1 MQPRKVAKSV
11 KYGRGR
17 VRIVVLLVAGCA
29 LYSVTACCTFVP
41 KLVFALAK
49 RGRIV
54 PSFFALIVLS
64 MSFDRTLLLEM
75 LRDAISDQELFIV
88 GLTVSDSVM
97 PKVTVTLDGPE
108 GLAIQACATVS
119 RRLARRIDEHYG
131 EESAYSLEVTSPG
144 ADQPLTDHRQYP
156 RHIGRSLALKLT
168 DGTEKT
174 GTLIAATPEGVEIE
188 EVIKQKT
195 KKTTLPAA
203 FYPFGDIQE
212 ATVVISFK

>member
-17 VRIVVLLVAGCA
+17 VRIAVLLVAGCA
-29 LYSVTACCTFVP
+29 LHSVTACCTFVP

-88 GLTVSDSVM
+88 DLTVSDSVM

-108 GLAIQACATVS
+108 GLAIQACATIS

>member
-1 MQPRKVAKSV
+1 
-11 KYGRGR
+11 
-17 VRIVVLLVAGCA
+17 
-29 LYSVTACCTFVP
+29 
-41 KLVFALAK
+41 
-49 RGRIV
+49 
-54 PSFFALIVLS
+54 

-75 LRDAISDQELFIV
+75 LRDAIGDQELFIV

-108 GLAIQACATVS
+108 GLAIQACATIS

-144 ADQPLTDHRQYP
+144 ADQPLTDPRQYP
-156 RHIGRSLALKLT
+156 RHIGRSLALKLA

-174 GTLIAATPEGVEIE
+174 ATLLAATPEGIEIE

-203 FYPFGDIQE
+203 FHPFGDIAE
-212 ATVVISFK
+212 AKVIISFK

>member
-1 MQPRKVAKSV
+1 
-11 KYGRGR
+11 
-17 VRIVVLLVAGCA
+17 
-29 LYSVTACCTFVP
+29 
-41 KLVFALAK
+41 
-49 RGRIV
+49 
-54 PSFFALIVLS
+54 

-75 LRDAISDQELFIV
+75 LRDAIGENELFIMD
-88 GLTVSDSVM
+88 LTVSDSVM
-97 PKVTVTLDGPE
+97 PKVVVTLDGPT

-144 ADQPLTDHRQYP
+144 ADQPLTDPRQYP

-174 GTLIAATPEGVEIE
+174 GLLTAATPEGVEIE

-195 KKTTLPAA
+195 KVTNLPAA
-203 FYPFGDIQE
+203 FYPFADIQT

>member
-1 MQPRKVAKSV
+1 MPRTITVARPRHGEPLPRSASCFPPP
-11 KYGRGR
+11 
-17 VRIVVLLVAGCA
+17 IVVSLP
-29 LYSVTACCTFVP
+29 P

-49 RGRIV
+49 RGRAV
-54 PSFFALIVLS
+54 PSFFALIVNP

-75 LRDAISDQELFIV
+75 LRDAIGDQELFIV

-97 PKVTVTLDGPE
+97 PKVTVILDGPT
-108 GLAIQACATVS
+108 GLAIQECATIS

-131 EESAYSLEVTSPG
+131 EEAAYSLEVTSPG
-144 ADQPLTDHRQYP
+144 ADQPLTDPRQYP
-156 RHIGRSLALKLT
+156 RHLGRSLALKLS

-174 GTLIAATPEGVEIE
+174 GVLTAATPEGVEIE

-203 FYPFGDIQE
+203 FYPFGDIKE
-212 ATVVISFK
+212 AKVVISFK

>member
-1 MQPRKVAKSV
+1 MKCS
-11 KYGRGR
+11 RGH
-17 VRIVVLLVAGCA
+17 VRIATLIVAGCA
-29 LYSVTACCTFVP
+29 LHSVTACCTFVS
-41 KLVFALAK
+41 KLVLASAK

-54 PSFFALIVLS
+54 PSFFVLIIPL

-75 LRDAISDQELFIV
+75 LRDAIGDQELFIV

-108 GLAIQACATVS
+108 GLAIQACATIS

-144 ADQPLTDHRQYP
+144 ADQPLTDPRQYP

-168 DGTEKT
+168 DGAEKT

-203 FYPFGDIQE
+203 FYSFGDIQE